1 MTQFI
6 RAEVALAL
14 VAFLCLG
21 LTDFLRKKGSVEGA
35 HPLGYLLV
43 ETVVLLSIIPLAAL
57 LLEGHI
63 PEIGRGTMPYA
74 LMSGIT
80 IAVALMALMT
90 GLKTGEGSV
99 VIPISRLGLA
109 LATILSLLVLNE
121 TITLTKALGIA
132 SAVVAVLLLSR

>member
-1 MTQFI
+1 
-6 RAEVALAL
+6 
-14 VAFLCLG
+14 
-21 LTDFLRKKGSVEGA
+21 
-35 HPLGYLLV
+35 
-43 ETVVLLSIIPLAAL
+43 
-57 LLEGHI
+57 
-63 PEIGRGTMPYA
+63 
-74 LMSGIT
+74 MSGIT
-80 IAVALMALMT
+80 IAVALMALMI